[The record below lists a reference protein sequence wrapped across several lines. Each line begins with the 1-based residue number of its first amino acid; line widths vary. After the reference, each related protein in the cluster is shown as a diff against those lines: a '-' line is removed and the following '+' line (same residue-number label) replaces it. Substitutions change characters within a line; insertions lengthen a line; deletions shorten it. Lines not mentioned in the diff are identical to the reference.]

1 MIQHYVTI
9 AIRNLV
15 KYKIQ
20 SLVSIIGLAIGL
32 VSFTF
37 GYYWY
42 NYETSY
48 DGFYPASG
56 QIYRIAGV
64 DTQTGK
70 LQERMPLILARKL
83 KQEFPEVKETTQL
96 YSKFGSNFHYGETYL
111 GDVEE
116 LFIDE
121 QHFDFF
127 PPTVVSGRE
136 KELLRAHDEIV
147 ITRSFAKKYW
157 KTPEEAIGK
166 TLRNGYRDVLNIVA
180 VVEDPP
186 KNSLLQTE
194 VYELDKFDRE
204 MEQRAPESN
213 QWKLMDSRIYL
224 LLNKQADA
232 KTLGRKIEDYMT
244 ERKYNE
250 WVSVRLL
257 PLTDIRHTF
266 GSELSFNI
274 SYIRTF
280 AITTLLLL
288 FCVFFNFANLLLN
301 RIYRRS
307 KEMKL
312 RTALGAGKKSLVR
325 QLLTELSLQWLLA
338 VLLGYCL
345 LEIFTPAFGS
355 MFETEIQVGS
365 ISLEYLVIGFA
376 SWCILV
382 MATLPVVL
390 HFIRSSSLLLSGGIT
405 ANRKSMFRKA
415 SIVIQLCIGVFFLV
429 CTLIIGNQ
437 ISFMKHKDLGFNTD
451 NLIVTTMTV
460 NKREEITHEIAEL
473 SSIRNFSPG
482 GIFSIT
488 HAPNLFNEV
497 EWEGK
502 ESDFKPGFQL
512 MSVGEEFISAFQLHL
527 KEGRFIT
534 SDDEGNG
541 VVINEE
547 AARIMGMQQPI
558 GKKVSLWRFVT
569 DKDGNHLMTEMNIVG
584 VINNFQ
590 SASLH
595 NPICPQIIQY
605 DRSKWRSYFYYLRV
619 TPGTEQETIQQIR
632 KIYRK
637 HHTAGD
643 KECNA
648 STMNQVLDKL
658 NSSEN
663 ASLQLFTLLAILCTL
678 ISLFGIYSISSGN
691 MEQRRKEIA
700 VRKVMGASSKT
711 IIGMFFREYLLITF
725 MANLVSLPLAWLFMQ
740 RWLEQY
746 PYRAG
751 IPVWIYISVFAG
763 TSLLILLSVLWQT
776 LRAAEANPADVV
788 RSE

>member
-64 DTQTGK
+64 NTQTGK
-70 LQERMPLILARKL
+70 LQEMMPLILARKL

-96 YSKFGSNFHYGETYL
+96 YSNFGSNFHYGETYI
-111 GDVEE
+111 GDIEE

-121 QHFDFF
+121 LHFDLF
-127 PPTVVSGRE
+127 PPTVLCGRQ
-136 KELLRAHDEIV
+136 KDLLKASDEIV
-147 ITRSFAKKYW
+147 VTRSFAGKYW

-166 TLRNGYRDVLNIVA
+166 TLKSGYSDVLNIVA

-186 KNSLLQTE
+186 KNSLFQTE

-204 MEQRAPESN
+204 GEKRAPESN
-213 QWKLMDSRIYL
+213 QWNLMRSRIYL
-224 LLNKQADA
+224 LLDKQTDA
-232 KTLGRKIEDYMT
+232 EAFGEKIKDYMT
-244 ERKYNE
+244 ERKHNE
-250 WVSVRLL
+250 YVSIKLI

-266 GSELSFNI
+266 GSELTFNI
-274 SYIRTF
+274 TYIRTF

-345 LEIFTPAFGS
+345 LEICAPVFGN
-355 MFETEIQVGS
+355 MFETEMLTS
-365 ISLEYLVIGFA
+365 NLSLKYLVIAFI

-390 HFIRSSSLLLSGGIT
+390 HFIRHSSLLLSGGIT
-405 ANRKSMFRKA
+405 ASRKSVFRKA
-415 SIVIQLCIGVFFLV
+415 SIVVQLCICIFFLMS
-429 CTLIIGNQ
+429 TLIIGNQ

-451 NLIVTTMTV
+451 HLIFTTMDV
-460 NKREEITHEIAEL
+460 KKRSDITHEIAKL
-473 SSIRNFSPG
+473 SSIRSLSAG
-482 GIFSIT
+482 GVFNIT
-488 HAPNLFNEV
+488 HDPYLINEV
-497 EWEGK
+497 DWEGK
-502 ESDFKPGFQL
+502 AKHFKPEFQVIH
-512 MSVGEEFISAFQLHL
+512 VGDEFINALEFQL

-534 SDDEGNG
+534 PDDTENG

-558 GKKVSLWRFVT
+558 GKKVSIWKFYI
-569 DKDGNHLMTEMNIVG
+569 DGDGNRPMGEMNIVG
-584 VINNFQ
+584 VIKNFQ
-590 SASLH
+590 SASLR
-595 NPICPQIIQY
+595 NPIYPQIMKY
-605 DRSKWRSYFYYLRV
+605 DPFKWDSYFYYLRV
-619 TPGTEQETIQQIR
+619 TPGTEKETINNIR

-637 HHTAGD
+637 HHTTSD
-643 KECNA
+643 SECDA
-648 STMNQVLDKL
+648 CTMNEVFDKL